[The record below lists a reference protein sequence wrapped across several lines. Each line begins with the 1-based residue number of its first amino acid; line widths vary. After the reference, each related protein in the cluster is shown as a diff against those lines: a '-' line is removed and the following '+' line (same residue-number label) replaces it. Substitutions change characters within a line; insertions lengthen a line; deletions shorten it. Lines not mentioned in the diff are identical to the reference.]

1 MGTKSKQNEN
11 IEKRLNLCLQ
21 IESKIQSKIGE
32 HSRMNDKFESDPG
45 SIHSATMKIG
55 FKSSKEESSEQ
66 HWKMIIYDIFQSE
79 PQAKQSLISVIH
91 NICGLFP
98 EHKQKLTLLR
108 SVVAMF
114 DDELSIASMS
124 VRSLFLKQT
133 KSSDAE
139 SDWDD
144 SSNSE
149 DEETESDTSSTSSG
163 WSIDSKD
170 DGYGESDK
178 ELFDEC
184 KFTKLDEFTLESQE
198 IEWFDE
204 CQKAHNESLG
214 VDGIEYIAQLMDNE
228 QIVGYDFVND
238 YIVEKWKKAYKQR
251 IKKEQKIKKSG
262 STSLKSPKPPSPAM
276 FAIIHSENI
285 YKQQSVD
292 KYLRHRPPPP
302 PPPKK
307 TPKRKKIKNHQN
319 D

>member
-1 MGTKSKQNEN
+1 MG
-11 IEKRLNLCLQ
+11 
-21 IESKIQSKIGE
+21 
-32 HSRMNDKFESDPG
+32 
-45 SIHSATMKIG
+45 
-55 FKSSKEESSEQ
+55 
-66 HWKMIIYDIFQSE
+66 
-79 PQAKQSLISVIH
+79 
-91 NICGLFP
+91 
-98 EHKQKLTLLR
+98 
-108 SVVAMF
+108 
-114 DDELSIASMS
+114 
-124 VRSLFLKQT
+124 
-133 KSSDAE
+133 E

-238 YIVEKWKKAYKQR
+238 YIVEK
-251 IKKEQKIKKSG
+251 IKKSG

-302 PPPKK
+302 PPPSKK
-307 TPKRKKIKNHQN
+307 TPKKKIKNHQN